1 MNLTDGIEGL
11 TEDQVAAINANAAK
25 TYEGYES
32 PEQIAGLKAAK
43 DSLLA
48 EKKKAEEESLIIRSQ
63 ESRIKELEERIR
75 VISSS
80 VKRKMGSHF
89 EDARE
94 SLDTIREVVRNT
106 VRAVKTCNPELGRK
120 LEEIEGC
127 VNKR

>member
-48 EKKKAEEESLIIRSQ
+48 EKKQAEEAKAAATLAQKRQSLKQLRKVVILNQSLRAMKRS
-63 ESRIKELEERIR
+63 
-75 VISSS
+75 
-80 VKRKMGSHF
+80 
-89 EDARE
+89 
-94 SLDTIREVVRNT
+94 
-106 VRAVKTCNPELGRK
+106 
-120 LEEIEGC
+120 
-127 VNKR
+127 